1 MNSNS
6 TTFTQNA
13 AECISLSFLSYFSK
27 FSLLLCSEC
36 RVALFSDTFSSHV
49 KSHYKQ
55 HAEKEKQR
63 ELLSQIS
70 SLSLF
75 TAAETFALIQQ
86 LSMTL
91 SAFSELDVHKN
102 AFSCNLC
109 HLVLLNKENMKRH
122 CSKNHASD
130 FKHTVTSSVT
140 AQSLHKRRFFFQVQ
154 ARSLST
160 VSNVASDIQSIES
173 DNDNDLQSDLAVS
186 TLLSSYEKKVEKIQ
200 AKSEIIDL
208 KHTRE
213 ELSAF
218 QIQTQYL
225 NFLNRRNYSF
235 VNTFVQSAD
244 KTSEHIL
251 FALSLQIK
259 QLLQKSLSQ
268 VQYMSRQHLNMLNSF
283 ELNNIRIKSFKATQ
297 NLSTINKYAKVFAQF
312 FCFLF
317 RTASITNKELSFTSA
332 IELASSKDEKR
343 SLKKLFRL
351 SDKSQALINDLH
363 EFVES
368 DEVDILFVEEETKK
382 KKNKRKQVSRSSL
395 SSSDSDS
402 STTESSSSFNNI
414 SDSSFSDTDESE
426 SNDEETT
433 VTERRKNDS
442 SSSESDSSN
451 DDSNT
456 NFDKKLLSYK
466 LNKVQSL
473 LLDLFV
479 SLLQQNIEFN
489 KFDSCINSFFACYS
503 VNVRTKS
510 LKDSAQMSQSYS
522 AFIYC
527 AQLLT
532 LEHCTQQYL
541 QKRNE
546 QINCSL
552 LTELSLFMNTFFH
565 NTAVTALAEI
575 LNLRA
580 YAFKVNKNSSSALN
594 QIIVH
599 NNELISCKENTVSL
613 FDMKHLFKQLTLK
626 THEILFSELL
636 FNADVTDFSALTLSA
651 LAATE
656 NLADNTAHTYFFSH
670 NTTLSHFSSYL
681 QNKVLAN
688 RTLREQMF
696 FMKRNKLMF
705 KTKSVSNYIES
716 LKRFLLHL

>member
-1 MNSNS
+1 M
-6 TTFTQNA
+6 
-13 AECISLSFLSYFSK
+13 
-27 FSLLLCSEC
+27 LLCSEC
-36 RVALFSDTFSSHV
+36 HIALFSDTFSSHV

-63 ELLSQIS
+63 ELLLQIS

-75 TAAETFALIQQ
+75 TAAKTFALIQQ
-86 LSMTL
+86 SLMTL
-91 SAFSELDVHKN
+91 FAFSELDVHKN

-109 HLVLLNKENMKRH
+109 HQVLMNKENMKRH

-130 FKHTVTSSVT
+130 FKHTVTLNIL
-140 AQSLHKRRFFFQVQ
+140 AQSLHKNRFFFQVQ
-154 ARSLST
+154 ARSLLS
-160 VSNVASDIQSIES
+160 VSNVESDIQSIES

-268 VQYMSRQHLNMLNSF
+268 VQYMSRQHLNVLNSF

-297 NLSTINKYAKVFAQF
+297 NLSTIDKYAKVFAQF

-317 RTASITNKELSFTSA
+317 RTASVTNKELSFTSA

-343 SLKKLFRL
+343 SLKKLFHL
-351 SDKSQALINDLH
+351 SDKSQSLINDLH

-368 DEVDILFVEEETKK
+368 DEVDILFVEEKVKK
-382 KKNKRKQVSRSSL
+382 KKNKRQQKRKQVSRLSL

-402 STTESSSSFNNI
+402 STTESSSSFNSI
-414 SDSSFSDTDESE
+414 FDSSLFDTDESE

-456 NFDKKLLSYK
+456 NFDKKLLFYK
-466 LNKVQSL
+466 LNKAQSL
-473 LLDLFV
+473 LLELFI

-546 QINCSL
+546 QIDCSL

-580 YAFKVNKNSSSALN
+580 YAFKVNKNSSSAIN

-599 NNELISCKENTVSL
+599 NNQLISCKDITVSL
-613 FDMKHLFKQLTLK
+613 FDMKDLFKQLTLK

-651 LAATE
+651 LAATK

-670 NTTLSHFSSYL
+670 NTTFSHFSSYL
-681 QNKVLAN
+681 QKKVLAN
-688 RTLREQMF
+688 RTLRE
-696 FMKRNKLMF
+696 
-705 KTKSVSNYIES
+705 
-716 LKRFLLHL
+716 